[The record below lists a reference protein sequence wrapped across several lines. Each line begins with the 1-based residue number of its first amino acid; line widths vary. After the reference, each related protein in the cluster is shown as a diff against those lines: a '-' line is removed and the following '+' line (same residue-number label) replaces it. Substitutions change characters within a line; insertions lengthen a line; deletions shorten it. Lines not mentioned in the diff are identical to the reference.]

1 MKKPSLLIVGMDD
14 LFRQNLKGKLLSR
27 GFLVF
32 EAGRES
38 EISVSLNVFSPNLII
53 ICSTKKSSANGLKEV
68 QLVRRLEKHV
78 PIILIT
84 KFSSEAR
91 AIAALRA
98 GVADYFKIPFSSD
111 AVVDSI
117 KRILSGNP
125 VAVNLDSGA
134 GDKKQPFIGK
144 SKPMK
149 DVKTF
154 LLKVARSD
162 STVLITGE
170 TGTGK
175 ELAAGYIHRKGPRKK
190 NPFVCVNCAALPES
204 LVESELFG
212 YDRGAFT
219 GAVAYKKGQFE
230 LAKKGTLFLDE
241 IGDMTSHAQAK
252 ILRSIE
258 NKEFFHLGGKRSIP
272 MNARLI
278 AATNQDPEHLMAEG
292 NFRKDLYYRL
302 NVARVHMPPLRERK
316 DDLPRL
322 VGHAIRKLNHRFGRE
337 VEGLTDE
344 AMICLQRYDWPGN
357 VRELLNLMEAAY
369 INLPARKVSYIHLPK
384 PIYNQLKMTQETPK
398 DERRQI
404 IATLLETNWNKSTAA
419 QKLNWSRMTLYRKIE
434 KYNIVQKRS
443 SERRS

>member
-1 MKKPSLLIVGMDD
+1 MIIGVDKLL
-14 LFRQNLKGKLLSR
+14 RKNLKGKLFSR

-32 EAGRES
+32 EAGGES
-38 EISVSLNVFSPNLII
+38 ETPVSLKVFSPDLII
-53 ICSTKKSSANGLKEV
+53 VCSTKRSSGDGLKEIE
-68 QLVRRLEKHV
+68 LIRSLENQT

-84 KFSSEAR
+84 KFSSESR

-98 GVADYFKIPFSSD
+98 GVADYFKIPYCSD
-111 AVVDSI
+111 AVADSI
-117 KRILSGNP
+117 NRILS
-125 VAVNLDSGA
+125 
-134 GDKKQPFIGK
+134 DKSIPLKASSNSTRKDQTFIGK

-149 DVKTF
+149 DVKAY
-154 LLKVARSD
+154 LRKIAKAD

-175 ELAAGYIHRKGPRKK
+175 ELAAGYIHRNGPRNNK
-190 NPFVCVNCAALPES
+190 PFICVNCATLPES

-278 AATNQDPEHLMAEG
+278 AATNQNPEQLMTEG
-292 NFRKDLYYRL
+292 AFRKDLYYRL

-322 VGHAIRKLNHRFGRE
+322 VGHAIRKLNKRFGRE

-344 AMICLQRYDWPGN
+344 AMVCLQRYDWPGN
-357 VRELLNLMEAAY
+357 VRELLNLIEAAY
-369 INLPARKVSYIHLPK
+369 INLPRRKVSYIDLPQPLYK
-384 PIYNQLKMTQETPK
+384 QLNITQSTSNE
-398 DERRQI
+398 ERKQI
-404 IATLLETNWNKSTAA
+404 IATLLETNWNKSSAA
-419 QKLNWSRMTLYRKIE
+419 QRLKWSRMTLYRKIE
-434 KYNIVQKRS
+434 KYNIVEKRS
-443 SERRS
+443 SKR